1 MKGPRELLRSL
12 PLSANEALSA
22 AQLLFVND
30 AHSHSVEARVNV
42 DDVARNA
49 ARKIR
54 KQEGSRIADLL
65 NRHRAAE
72 RRCLFHHMEE
82 L

>member
-30 AHSHSVEARVNV
+30 AHGHGVEACVNV

-54 KQEGSRIADLL
+54 KQEGSRVADFL

-72 RRCLFHHMEE
+72 RRRFSIT
-82 L
+82 